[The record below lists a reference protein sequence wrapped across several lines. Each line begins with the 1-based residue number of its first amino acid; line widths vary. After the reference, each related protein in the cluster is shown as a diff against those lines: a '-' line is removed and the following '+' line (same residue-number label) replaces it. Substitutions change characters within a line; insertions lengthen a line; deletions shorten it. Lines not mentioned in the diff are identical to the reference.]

1 MANTFY
7 AVKHLQGK
15 FLKLSY
21 VTKSTP
27 RSLVSLTDSN
37 FPVWNSKSDA
47 EQYIEDGKELFYSY
61 EDVGLDSN
69 DFEVVNL
76 YESVDH
82 FSIWEL
88 KRDIKDVT
96 EFEILKDDVYIIGK
110 RNVNKEIAEIA
121 LMILF

>member
-1 MANTFY
+1 MHNKTKQNNQTMANTFY

-82 FSIWEL
+82 FSI
-88 KRDIKDVT
+88 
-96 EFEILKDDVYIIGK
+96 
-110 RNVNKEIAEIA
+110 
-121 LMILF
+121 

>member
-47 EQYIEDGKELFYSY
+47 EQYMKMVKNYFILTKM
-61 EDVGLDSN
+61 LD
-69 DFEVVNL
+69 
-76 YESVDH
+76 
-82 FSIWEL
+82 
-88 KRDIKDVT
+88 
-96 EFEILKDDVYIIGK
+96 
-110 RNVNKEIAEIA
+110 
-121 LMILF
+121 

>member
-47 EQYIEDGKELFYSY
+47 EQYIEDGKELY
-61 EDVGLDSN
+61 
-69 DFEVVNL
+69 
-76 YESVDH
+76 
-82 FSIWEL
+82 
-88 KRDIKDVT
+88 KK
-96 EFEILKDDVYIIGK
+96 KVY
-110 RNVNKEIAEIA
+110 
-121 LMILF
+121 